1 LLMGLMR
8 RSGRLR
14 GLRWRMFWGMI
25 ECWIVRVR
33 YEDCFV
39 SRALDMTSAIALAS
53 EKMHKLRGDIKRLP
67 LRMA

>member
-1 LLMGLMR
+1 
-8 RSGRLR
+8 
-14 GLRWRMFWGMI
+14 MI

-53 EKMHKLRGDIKRLP
+53 EKMHKLRGDIRRFP
-67 LRMA
+67 LQMACPKHAKSVSDDRA